1 MATTPL
7 RIYLH
12 DIEGM
17 VGAGQME
24 EAIAHCRHILQTFPK
39 SIAVYRLLGKAYLEN
54 QRYSDAADVF
64 QRVLSAV
71 PDDFVSHVGM
81 SIIREDE
88 GNLDASIWH
97 MERAFETQPYN
108 SAIQDELRRLYGRRD
123 GMEPPKMRLTRGAL
137 ARLYMKGDLHQQAIG
152 ELRAALAE
160 DPQRPDLQA
169 LLARVYYMAGQR
181 VEAVET
187 CSTLLKRLPY
197 CLDANILLGA
207 ILPETERAQDAQ
219 NYRQRAMSLEPYF
232 SQAPSNV
239 QTADNVPTNA
249 VTVEKL
255 VYTPGK
261 AGTAETGQ
269 PAWATSL
276 GVAFTE
282 QKEGE
287 ALPEWLSTPTDT
299 SLSLEGSEGRGVSP
313 FSSGEAPS
321 AFPWEPPSDET
332 TPSEAEPVA
341 AETIPEW
348 MKDAGWTPSTG
359 EAKEGPIS
367 FDLGEETEAPVEGEL
382 APADI
387 PDWLREAAPPGV
399 LEQPPAQGEEKSTEE
414 ILPWLQDNPPGPTD
428 TIVNWLSETKGEAPR
443 PTEEVQPGLP
453 AELFQQLEGEEATPS
468 ELGELA
474 GAVEAEIPEWLKES
488 APSGI
493 IETPGETAEA
503 SEVPAWMQTDE
514 TTAQAE
520 SEKELPDWL
529 ASTGVETPAVSADL
543 PDWLKSETL
552 VEGEPAGEIEQFA
565 TSEEELPDWLK
576 AEPAAPESPALPEVP
591 AEAIPTEIM
600 PEEVTPVEEAPTGP
614 VLAEILPVEAAPSET
629 AAPAEEFPAWL
640 KEVEAEIPD
649 EAVETPHLKGVTE
662 WLETVNTG
670 DLVTGPV
677 GITDFLK
684 NVESGEGTSA
694 AEPGPSAVDLFP
706 WMREEKAEGTGE
718 TSATQEIPPAVPA
731 EELPDWMR
739 EIEAGLPVA
748 AAEQGGSVV
757 EGQGAAEIDLTG
769 TIPPSAEQVPGEVT
783 PAFEGEMPAG
793 VNLEDQD
800 AALAWLE
807 GLAAKQGVP
816 EEELI
821 TKPEQRAEIPSIA
834 EVQEAAGIEAP
845 ASLAEEV
852 PDWLKAVEAEVPE
865 EIGSAAEIVPAVLA
879 EDVPDWLKVA
889 EAEVP
894 EEIAPAAE
902 VVPAAPAEEIPDW
915 LKAAEAEVPEE
926 IAPAAEVAPAAPA
939 EEVPDWLKAA
949 DAEVPEGIT
958 QAAEVVPA
966 IPAEEIPDWLKATEA
981 EISEEVA
988 PAIEVTPAEAAPA
1001 AEGELPAGLDLTD
1014 QDAALAWLEGLAAKQ
1029 GVPEEELITRPEE
1042 RAEILPITEAQE
1054 AAGVEAP
1061 AAPVEELPEWM
1072 KAAEAEVPEEI
1083 TPAAEVAPT
1092 APAEEVPDWLKTV
1105 EAEVPEEI
1113 APVAEVAPAAPAED
1127 VPDWLSTLEA
1137 EIPEEIAPAA
1147 EVVPA
1152 IPAEEIP
1159 DWLKAAE
1166 AEISE
1171 EVAPAIEVTPAEA
1184 VPAAEG
1190 ELPAGL
1196 DLTDQDAALA
1206 WLEGLAAK
1214 QGVPEEELITRP
1226 EERAEIPPITEAQE
1240 AAGVEATAAPV
1251 EELPE
1256 WMKEI
1261 ETEAVTPA
1269 VEILPIIPAE
1279 EVPDWLKAAEAEV
1292 PEEITPAAEVA
1303 PAAPAEEVPDWLST
1317 LEAKIPEEI
1326 APAAEVVPAIP
1337 AEEVPDWLKAAEVE
1351 IPEEVAPAVEVTPA
1365 EAAPAAEGE
1374 LPAGLDLTDQDAA
1387 LAWLEGLAA
1396 KQGVPEEELITKPEE
1411 RAEIPPIAEAQEA
1424 AGVEATAAPVEELP
1438 EWMKEI
1444 ETEAVTPAVEVLPT
1458 VPAEEVPDWLSTL
1471 EAETLEEIAP
1481 AAEVAPAAPAEE
1493 VPDWLSTLEA
1503 ETPEEVAPAVEVTP
1517 AEAVPAAEGELP
1529 AGIDLT
1535 NQDAALAWLEGLAAK
1550 QGVPEEELIT
1560 KPEQRAEAP
1569 SDWVHETAAV
1579 IHEAATVEV
1588 PEEEVAD
1595 ISVGKTPVTIVVP
1608 EVETSPVEAAP
1619 VEIPSQPTEWIKETE
1634 LPEWLE
1640 KTELAKPVEKA
1651 EPEAELPGWIA
1662 EATSQ
1667 ETEVAWEPPKT
1678 IEVEAKDI
1686 TPDHART
1693 NLNSASVGELERLPG
1708 IGFVLAQSIINYRA
1722 TRGPFIRLEDLSDV
1736 PGIGP
1741 GTIEVLKNWITIQPV
1756 KAETMM
1762 EEGGPPLDPDHIILR
1777 HAHNALHQGDI
1788 PAATKQYE
1796 QLLNRMVLLNE
1807 IILDLQDALYR
1818 YPVEISIW
1826 QTLGDAYM
1834 RNNQL
1839 QDALDAYTKAEELL
1853 R

>member
-1042 RAEILPITEAQE
+1042 RAEI
-1054 AAGVEAP
+1054 
-1061 AAPVEELPEWM
+1061 
-1072 KAAEAEVPEEI
+1072 
-1083 TPAAEVAPT
+1083 
-1092 APAEEVPDWLKTV
+1092 
-1105 EAEVPEEI
+1105 
-1113 APVAEVAPAAPAED
+1113 
-1127 VPDWLSTLEA
+1127 
-1137 EIPEEIAPAA
+1137 
-1147 EVVPA
+1147 
-1152 IPAEEIP
+1152 
-1159 DWLKAAE
+1159 
-1166 AEISE
+1166 
-1171 EVAPAIEVTPAEA
+1171 
-1184 VPAAEG
+1184 
-1190 ELPAGL
+1190 
-1196 DLTDQDAALA
+1196 
-1206 WLEGLAAK
+1206 
-1214 QGVPEEELITRP
+1214 
-1226 EERAEIPPITEAQE
+1226 PPITEAQE